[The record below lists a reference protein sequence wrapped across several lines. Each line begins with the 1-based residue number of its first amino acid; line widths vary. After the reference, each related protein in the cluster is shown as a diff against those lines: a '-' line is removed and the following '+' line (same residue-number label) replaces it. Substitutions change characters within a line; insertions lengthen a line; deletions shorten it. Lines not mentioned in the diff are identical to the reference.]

1 MSRLER
7 VGPGAAI
14 ILVSRG
20 GGAGLGR
27 RGDKMAPVERM
38 RVGSGR
44 VSRLVTFLVV
54 LGLLASGC
62 GDPASEP
69 SGTSEAPA
77 TTAATATTTPAQA
90 TTAAPASTA
99 GAPTTTAATLPTTTT
114 TAPPT
119 PTTTTI
125 PAPPVLREDTPPLVD
140 VDGWLASDVTSL
152 EELRGMVVVVEFWTF
167 GCYNCKNRIPYTQD
181 LYAAYKDQG
190 LEIVGI
196 HSPEFGYEREVAN
209 IEQAMVDL
217 GVTWPVVLDTDRR
230 TFREWQGRPA
240 YWPRTYVLDRQGR
253 IRFDHIG
260 EGAYEELFEVVDYLL
275 TESV

>member
-1 MSRLER
+1 
-7 VGPGAAI
+7 
-14 ILVSRG
+14 
-20 GGAGLGR
+20 
-27 RGDKMAPVERM
+27 M
-38 RVGSGR
+38 RVDSGP
-44 VSRLVTFLVV
+44 VSRLVTLLVV
-54 LGLLASGC
+54 LGLLAAGC

-69 SGTSEAPA
+69 AGTSEHPVTTA
-77 TTAATATTTPAQA
+77 TTASTTPAET

-99 GAPTTTAATLPTTTT
+99 GAPTTTAATAPTTTT
-114 TAPPT
+114 VPPV
-119 PTTTTI
+119 PTTI
-125 PAPPVLREDTPPLVD
+125 AAPPVLREDTPPLVD
-140 VDGWLASDVTSL
+140 IDGWLASAVTSL
-152 EELRGMVVVVEFWTF
+152 EELRGSVVVVEFWTF

-181 LYAAYKDQG
+181 LYAMYKDQG

-240 YWPRTYVLDRQGR
+240 YWPRTYVVDKQGR

-260 EGAYEELFEVVDYLL
+260 EGAYEELFQVVGYLL
-275 TESV
+275 SESA